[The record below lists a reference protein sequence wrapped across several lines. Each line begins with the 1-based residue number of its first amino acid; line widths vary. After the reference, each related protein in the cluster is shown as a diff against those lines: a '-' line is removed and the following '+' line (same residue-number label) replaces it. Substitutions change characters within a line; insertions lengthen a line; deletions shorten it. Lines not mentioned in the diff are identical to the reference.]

1 MPTIKG
7 VITAKSIIPR
17 NYCGLNEANHRMAK
31 IFKNPA
37 DGAADESI

>member
-1 MPTIKG
+1 MRIIKD
-7 VITAKSIIPR
+7 TAKSINLRI
-17 NYCGLNEANHRMAK
+17 YCGLNEANHRIAK